1 MIKINIVKLP
11 PEAQA
16 LAREIEDTLAQMVS
30 KTVKSMVGV
39 GNNLENLE
47 ITVYEAFQRF
57 ITEQRGALA
66 KLAIAPETEVEPEVP
81 AGFYDFEATPQY
93 ITPSPAFRDKQLDDC
108 INLFVQFPDF
118 VGFREAHPEC
128 ASIIQYFQ
136 GLSAENPAEKKRK
149 VEFEKK
155 LAAARKKEEDRKNYP
170 VG

>member
-39 GNNLENLE
+39 DNNLENLE
-47 ITVYEAFQRF
+47 ITVYEALRKLVA
-57 ITEQRGALA
+57 EQAVA
-66 KLAIAPETEVEPEVP
+66 TTTTNMNTKH
-81 AGFYDFEATPQY
+81 YDFPPMVIVVDPFAKEA
-93 ITPSPAFRDKQLDDC
+93 DDLMDDC
-108 INLFVQFPDF
+108 INLFVQLPAKEFKDKYPD
-118 VGFREAHPEC
+118 C
-128 ASIIQYFQ
+128 AKVIKHFQ
-136 GLSAENPAEKKRK
+136 NLELDDDRK
-149 VEFEKK
+149 ANFETK